1 MTETPHPNPAG
12 DVTDAAPPPP
22 GRPVPARTVSSR
34 EALMQ
39 RLRRFLADFDVR
51 EKAPVIAAV
60 ILAWLGLNLVF
71 AFAVNIPRASEVAT
85 LSADVQ
91 HLSREI
97 QKKTADIDRLR
108 PAHGRVLRGRSNLEV
123 FYDEVLSTKQ
133 ERLIEFQREIRE
145 IAQKYSIN
153 MEAISYPREVLANKV
168 TKLGA
173 AMPLTGSYEN
183 LRSFLETIER
193 SENFI
198 IIESIQLSNSKEGGV
213 ILSLTIVLSTYF
225 VDPDAPE
232 KIHQQPASAG

>member
-1 MTETPHPNPAG
+1 MTEAAG
-12 DVTDAAPPPP
+12 GGAMDPKTRGAR
-22 GRPVPARTVSSR
+22 GRVS
-34 EALMQ
+34 
-39 RLRRFLADFDVR
+39 LRWEDLVQKTRRMMADFDVR

-60 ILAWLGLNLVF
+60 ILVWLGLNLAF
-71 AFAVNIPRASEVAT
+71 AFAINIPRATEAAT
-85 LSADVQ
+85 LSADAQ

-97 QKKTADIDRLR
+97 QKKATDIDRLR
-108 PAHGRVLRGRSNLEV
+108 PEHGRVLSGRSNLEM
-123 FYDEVLSTKQ
+123 FYNDVLSTKQ
-133 ERLIEFQREIRE
+133 ERLIDFQREIRQ
-145 IAQKYSIN
+145 IAEKYNIN
-153 MEAISYPREVLANKV
+153 LDTISYPREVLANKV

-213 ILSLTIVLSTYF
+213 ILSLTITLSTYF

-232 KIHQQPASAG
+232 KVLLQASAG